1 MARRKIEMHQYRQA
15 LLRLRQGDSDRQVAA
30 TKLLGR
36 RAVAALRILA
46 LERDWL
52 TEGAW
57 MPSDESIASALKPAK
72 KASTTI
78 SSLEPHRTRMQA
90 WFSQGVNGVV
100 IQATLKRDFWS
111 WSCPFR
117 PDRLLFCQRSKK

>member
-52 TEGAW
+52 TRVRHQTEFLTA
-57 MPSDESIASALKPAK
+57 PL
-72 KASTTI
+72 
-78 SSLEPHRTRMQA
+78 Q
-90 WFSQGVNGVV
+90 
-100 IQATLKRDFWS
+100 
-111 WSCPFR
+111 
-117 PDRLLFCQRSKK
+117 

>member
-52 TEGAW
+52 TEGAL
-57 MPSDESIASALKPAK
+57 MPSCESIARK
-72 KASTTI
+72 
-78 SSLEPHRTRMQA
+78 QA
-90 WFSQGVNGVV
+90 WRGS
-100 IQATLKRDFWS
+100 
-111 WSCPFR
+111 
-117 PDRLLFCQRSKK
+117 

>member
-46 LERDWL
+46 LERD
-52 TEGAW
+52 
-57 MPSDESIASALKPAK
+57 
-72 KASTTI
+72 
-78 SSLEPHRTRMQA
+78 
-90 WFSQGVNGVV
+90 
-100 IQATLKRDFWS
+100 RDI
-111 WSCPFR
+111 
-117 PDRLLFCQRSKK
+117 